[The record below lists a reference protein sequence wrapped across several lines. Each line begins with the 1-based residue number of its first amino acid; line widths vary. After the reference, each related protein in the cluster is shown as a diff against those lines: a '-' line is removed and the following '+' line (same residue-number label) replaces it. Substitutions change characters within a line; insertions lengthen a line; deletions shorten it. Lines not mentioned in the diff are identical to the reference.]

1 MLASKDHCFVHEHFL
16 GLHFT
21 RTLLSLDA
29 LLRRNCQYNSRTLSR
44 FRHGAPLTLRQRRL
58 TFIWIFAD
66 ACASERACSSSGN
79 SEKATKPSTPC
90 THLQRDVSGCDAP
103 QGGVFLRVIVRL
115 RTGYTTIGAML
126 PFLPEQRCPE
136 CGAVDSIEH
145 LLLTCI
151 ALIERRSQLLS
162 KITNLTL
169 ETMTV
174 PLLLGFSSSLPT
186 STLRKITTETAR
198 FVVDCKRWP

>member
-1 MLASKDHCFVHEHFL
+1 MHLCFLNSLIKLH
-16 GLHFT
+16 GLIPNNMST
-21 RTLLSLDA
+21 V
-29 LLRRNCQYNSRTLSR
+29 LRE
-44 FRHGAPLTLRQRRL
+44 LRKNNTAEWYSSMHSTIARRIWMRRL
-58 TFIWIFAD
+58 
-66 ACASERACSSSGN
+66 
-79 SEKATKPSTPC
+79 
-90 THLQRDVSGCDAP
+90 P
-103 QGGVFLRVIVRL
+103 QGGVFFRVIVRL

-151 ALIERRSQLLS
+151 ALIERRSQLFS

-169 ETMTV
+169 ETVTV
-174 PLLLGFSSSLPT
+174 PLLLGFSTSLPNR
-186 STLRKITTETAR
+186 TLRKITNETAR